1 MRKSLKSL
9 ALNITEEEY
18 RQMPELSYSTL
29 AKYERGG
36 FSSIKTLNDKV
47 ESPSLLY
54 GSCVDTYLTDGV
66 DAFNERFM
74 VAIFP
79 ELKDSEISVIKS
91 IFATTDGLFTWDKV
105 SNDIILQAI
114 DDCKF
119 QPNWRPETRL
129 KVIKE
134 KGEEYYNLLV
144 LAKDKTLISQE
155 LYEEV
160 LAAVDA
166 LRSSEATKWFF
177 ADDNPFENVER
188 LYQLKFSAELDG
200 VGYRC
205 MFDELIVNYD
215 DKTIQPIDLKT
226 SYKNEY
232 DFYKSF
238 VEWSYQIQNRLYV
251 RILQENIKKDDF
263 FKNFKILPYKDIVVC
278 KTSLNPLVWDCD
290 FTFAVGT
297 LKFGKNQQIEMRDPE
312 VIGKELHYYLE
323 NNSIVPKDID
333 VCGSNDLRKWLNTL

>member
-1 MRKSLKSL
+1 MRKSLKDISL
-9 ALNITEEEY
+9 QITEPEY
-18 RQMPELSYSTL
+18 REMPELSYSTL

-36 FSSIKTLNDKV
+36 FGSIKTLNDKV

-91 IFATTDGLFTWDKV
+91 IFAVTDGLFTWDKV

-166 LRSSEATKWFF
+166 LKSSEATKWFF
-177 ADDNPFENVER
+177 ADNNPFENVER
-188 LYQLKFSAELDG
+188 LYQLKFNAELDG

-205 MFDELIVNYD
+205 MFD
-215 DKTIQPIDLKT
+215 
-226 SYKNEY
+226 
-232 DFYKSF
+232 
-238 VEWSYQIQNRLYV
+238 
-251 RILQENIKKDDF
+251 
-263 FKNFKILPYKDIVVC
+263 KILNLNIFYL
-278 KTSLNPLVWDCD
+278 SL
-290 FTFAVGT
+290 
-297 LKFGKNQQIEMRDPE
+297 
-312 VIGKELHYYLE
+312 
-323 NNSIVPKDID
+323 
-333 VCGSNDLRKWLNTL
+333 

>member
-1 MRKSLKSL
+1 MRKSLKDISL
-9 ALNITEEEY
+9 QITEPEY
-18 RQMPELSYSTL
+18 REMPELSYSTL

-36 FSSIKTLNDKV
+36 FGSIKTLNDKV

-91 IFATTDGLFTWDKV
+91 IFAVTNGLFTWDKV

-155 LYEEV
+155 LYNEV
-160 LAAVDA
+160 LAAVNA
-166 LRSSEATKWFF
+166 LKSSESTKWFF
-177 ADDNPFENVER
+177 AENNPFENVER
-188 LYQLKFSAELDG
+188 LYQLKFNAILDG
-200 VGYRC
+200 IGYRC

-251 RILQENIKKDDF
+251 RILQENIKKDNF
-263 FKNFKILPYKDIVVC
+263 FKDFKILPYKDIVVC

-333 VCGSNDLRKWLNTL
+333 VCGSNDLRKRLNTL

>member
-1 MRKSLKSL
+1 MKSLKDISL
-9 ALNITEEEY
+9 QITEQEY
-18 RQMPELSYSTL
+18 REMPELSYSTL

-91 IFATTDGLFTWDKV
+91 IFAITDGLFTWDKV
-105 SNDIILQAI
+105 SNDVILQAI

-144 LAKDKTLISQE
+144 LAKNKTLISQE

-166 LRSSEATKWFF
+166 LKSSEATKWFF
-177 ADDNPFENVER
+177 ADNNSFENVER
-188 LYQLKFSAELDG
+188 LYQLKFNAELDG

-205 MFDELIVNYD
+205 MFD
-215 DKTIQPIDLKT
+215 
-226 SYKNEY
+226 
-232 DFYKSF
+232 
-238 VEWSYQIQNRLYV
+238 
-251 RILQENIKKDDF
+251 
-263 FKNFKILPYKDIVVC
+263 KILNLNIFYL
-278 KTSLNPLVWDCD
+278 SL
-290 FTFAVGT
+290 
-297 LKFGKNQQIEMRDPE
+297 
-312 VIGKELHYYLE
+312 
-323 NNSIVPKDID
+323 
-333 VCGSNDLRKWLNTL
+333 